1 MDAQPESGGQVTGGQ
16 PEAGG
21 QVMDE
26 QPDTVAFG
34 PRHRLRWPRHGRR
47 PAVIAAACVLLGCM
61 IALAGAAVQI
71 SRRDAAID
79 ALHAELAMAR
89 RGIAATARAAAPGYD
104 GVLSAF
110 PGREGGSFALVAF
123 ARPPEPGSG
132 PQSSLYEYG
141 LHAQPGQHYGLLAGI
156 CGGQYVTSADLADGT
171 ANPRGDVTI
180 VAPAAEISPRD
191 PNAWVLVYRLSDG
204 VTVGGVQGP
213 FVGGHPRPFRSAPPC

>member
-1 MDAQPESGGQVTGGQ
+1 
-16 PEAGG
+16 
-21 QVMDE
+21 MDE
-26 QPDTVAFG
+26 QPDIVSFG
-34 PRHRLRWPRHGRR
+34 PRHRLRWLRPGRR

-71 SRRDAAID
+71 SHRDAEID
-79 ALHAELAMAR
+79 ALHAELAEAR
-89 RGIAATARAAAPGYD
+89 RGLAAATARTAASGGFRGA
-104 GVLSAF
+104 LSAF
-110 PGREGGSFALVAF
+110 PGREGGSFAMVAF
-123 ARPPEPGSG
+123 ARPSEPGSG
-132 PQSSLYEYG
+132 PLSSLYVYG

-171 ANPRGDVTI
+171 AKPRGDVTI

-213 FVGGHPRPFRSAPPC
+213 FVGGRPRPFRLAPRC